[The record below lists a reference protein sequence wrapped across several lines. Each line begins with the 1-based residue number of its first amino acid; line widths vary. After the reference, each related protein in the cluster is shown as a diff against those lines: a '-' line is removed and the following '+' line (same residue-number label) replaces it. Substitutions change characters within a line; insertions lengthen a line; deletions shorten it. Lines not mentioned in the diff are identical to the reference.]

1 MLPGA
6 KQARNAQNGKKSYPE
21 THRGQLLDEVVGSS
35 KRGQPDLLRKF
46 GEGRIGEKRDVAD
59 QLVADVRLRRVE
71 RLRRVADVLQ
81 SDKND
86 DVGRSIHIER
96 ACELHGS
103 KMTQHDLLHKGL
115 TCRAPLQVHVSQADG
130 RLL

>member
-1 MLPGA
+1 MVEEPKSGPSSRYINTIYEVNKKKFLAVLPGV

-21 THRGQLLDEVVGSS
+21 THRGQLLDEVVGGSE
-35 KRGQPDLLRKF
+35 RGQPDLLRKF

-86 DVGRSIHIER
+86 DFGTQRS
-96 ACELHGS
+96 
-103 KMTQHDLLHKGL
+103 
-115 TCRAPLQVHVSQADG
+115 
-130 RLL
+130 